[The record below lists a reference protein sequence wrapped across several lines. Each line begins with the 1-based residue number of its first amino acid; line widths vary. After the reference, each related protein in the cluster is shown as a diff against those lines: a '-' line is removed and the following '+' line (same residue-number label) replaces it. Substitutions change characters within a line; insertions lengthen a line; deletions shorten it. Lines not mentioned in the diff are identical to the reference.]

1 MFHLILTRYLD
12 SGAAEVRETSCLG
25 EDCEEAFPL
34 VFSVV
39 EVIVVSATEG
49 NAVGQDSSEVGTL
62 AAGLDVVRVEIRLR
76 ATVGD
81 LAGVVVAFEDC
92 LLPFVVG

>member
-12 SGAAEVRETSCLG
+12 SGAVEARETSCLG
-25 EDCEEAFPL
+25 EDCEEALPL
-34 VFSVV
+34 VVSVV
-39 EVIVVSATEG
+39 EVIVVSTAEG

-62 AAGLDVVRVEIRLR
+62 AARLDVVRVEIRLR
-76 ATVGD
+76 ATVRD
-81 LAGVVVAFEDC
+81 LAGVVVAPEDC